1 MLNMKGKE
9 KLKEIESKLKL
20 DTFYDAETKKDISFL
35 IDCYNSLTWDI
46 ESLKEKL
53 NEYKPYQFIDTI
65 CDVCKDYG
73 FSISH
78 EDSQG
83 SFIIEKYDDGNI
95 NWFKN
100 ARVDMK

>member
-1 MLNMKGKE
+1 MLNAEGMKN
-9 KLKEIESKLKL
+9 LKEIESKFKSG
-20 DTFYDAETKKDISFL
+20 TFYDPGTKKDIEFL
-35 IDCYNSLTWDI
+35 LTCYNSLTWDV
-46 ESLKEKL
+46 ENLKEKL

-78 EDSQG
+78 EDSHG
-83 SFIIEKYDDGNI
+83 SFIIEKYNDTNI

-100 ARVDMK
+100 ANVDLK